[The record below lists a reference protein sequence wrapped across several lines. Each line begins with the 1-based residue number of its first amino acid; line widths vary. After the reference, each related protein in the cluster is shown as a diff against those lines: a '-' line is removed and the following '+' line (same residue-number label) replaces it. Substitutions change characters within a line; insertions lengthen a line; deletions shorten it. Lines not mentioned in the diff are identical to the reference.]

1 MKGKFNFIA
10 GLLLGALLFGGTTAM
25 AASGILATPFSET
38 GQKITLNGTEVQM
51 TGYTING
58 NNYFKLRD
66 IGEAVDFGVTWNGKD
81 RTVEIDTSTGY
92 IPDETVRPKVD
103 KDEGTVILPTNG
115 TKYVPRV
122 GDVIKCTDGT
132 NYKITDLSH
141 YREDPGPLPKPTC
154 DWSQFPELKLPQ
166 NEARHLKMEGT
177 DYLFVRNL
185 YEMRRMQY
193 TMYNAI
199 GGNEQ
204 TWKDGKLVLRSDGSP
219 MARIAL
225 TIPDGE
231 DYDSFWPWRPSQLT
245 DDFNAC
251 PPGLYQLEAWDVY
264 ADGKFLYTEY
274 AVSVR

>member
-1 MKGKFNFIA
+1 
-10 GLLLGALLFGGTTAM
+10 
-25 AASGILATPFSET
+25 
-38 GQKITLNGTEVQM
+38 
-51 TGYTING
+51 
-58 NNYFKLRD
+58 
-66 IGEAVDFGVTWNGKD
+66 
-81 RTVEIDTSTGY
+81 
-92 IPDETVRPKVD
+92 
-103 KDEGTVILPTNG
+103 
-115 TKYVPRV
+115 
-122 GDVIKCTDGT
+122 
-132 NYKITDLSH
+132 
-141 YREDPGPLPKPTC
+141 
-154 DWSQFPELKLPQ
+154 
-166 NEARHLKMEGT
+166 
-177 DYLFVRNL
+177 
-185 YEMRRMQY
+185 MQY